1 MISSNI
7 APPPENNKNHSQ
19 ILKQKSQKNAEDII
33 KRIQF
38 KTWKEYE
45 NTDISSD
52 DLTSLLS
59 LIEEAFWVG
68 HSTGRADGEIIGLA
82 ESLETLES
90 DEIPEMYRR
99 EVK

>member
-19 ILKQKSQKNAEDII
+19 ILKQKSQKNAEDTI

-38 KTWKEYE
+38 KTWKTFDDTEI
-45 NTDISSD
+45 DSD
-52 DLTSLLS
+52 QLS
-59 LIEEAFWVG
+59 KICTLIEQAFWVG

-90 DEIPEMYRR
+90 DEIPEMYRN
-99 EVK
+99 EGK